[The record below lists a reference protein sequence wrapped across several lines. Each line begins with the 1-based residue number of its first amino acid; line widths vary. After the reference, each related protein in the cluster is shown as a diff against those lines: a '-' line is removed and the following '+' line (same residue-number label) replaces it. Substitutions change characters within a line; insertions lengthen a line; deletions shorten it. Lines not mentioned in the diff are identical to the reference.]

1 MMQQT
6 NGLERYFREALDQV
20 EEAFHKAN
28 QSFNQIMS
36 KWHDTTGQGRK
47 GQVCAH
53 FEKVRL
59 TTRFDG
65 RESFKMTDENRFK
78 NVLAVL

>member
-6 NGLERYFREALDQV
+6 NGLERFFREALDQV
-20 EEAFHKAN
+20 EEAYHKAN

-36 KWHDTTGQGRK
+36 KWHDQGQGRE

-53 FEKVRL
+53 FEKARL

-65 RESFKMTDENRFK
+65 RESFKMTNENHFK
-78 NVLAVL
+78 NLLAVM